1 MDRQH
6 RIDALRKALA
16 SLGSA
21 IAQTQAAIR
30 TSTDPD
36 EIERLTSQLADLQ
49 AERQSVQFQLSNLEM
64 AAGEIAAISVDNA
77 AKVRTLSA
85 DLDRAIVI
93 GATVSA
99 TLDFADIVLAKAS
112 EMRRA
117 RMDYM
122 P

>member
-117 RMDYM
+117 LA
-122 P
+122 